1 MRDVILHGDAME
13 WMITH
18 QADKRACRL
27 ADRHY
32 SRKTRGAPQF
42 VPPGRSL
49 VLLTPEAD
57 ALWVS
62 SWPKPE
68 YAAYPDAW
76 ICTLFRNES
85 AHLSSELI
93 QQAVAATLWKYGPAP
108 AQGMITFIDTRKIR
122 HKRDPGRCYRKA
134 GFEVAGTTKS
144 GHLILRLSPECMP
157 AASIPNN
164 AQLSLFA

>member
-68 YAAYPDAW
+68 YAAY
-76 ICTLFRNES
+76 R
-85 AHLSSELI
+85 
-93 QQAVAATLWKYGPAP
+93 KY
-108 AQGMITFIDTRKIR
+108 F
-122 HKRDPGRCYRKA
+122 
-134 GFEVAGTTKS
+134 
-144 GHLILRLSPECMP
+144 
-157 AASIPNN
+157 
-164 AQLSLFA
+164 